1 MFVCLHFIKSISSF
15 PKPLKK
21 CPNSD
26 SYHPQPHPSTARCH
40 SPPSFPCSH
49 FHLEKNYC
57 YKTIRTRHFKCARSD
72 MNLMWKYSCKNH
84 RCLLPPSP
92 PFPPS
97 LLPLPLRLPMD
108 RLLPLHPPPP
118 PPLRSPQSHAHLHCN
133 PLPLRLPGEKLLL
146 IIKCA
151 RSNMIFMW
159 K

>member
-1 MFVCLHFIKSISSF
+1 MTQVTSYLFVTVMIRDMIVEIIPILG
-15 PKPLKK
+15 
-21 CPNSD
+21 
-26 SYHPQPHPSTARCH
+26 YEVT
-40 SPPSFPCSH
+40 PCKH
-49 FHLEKNYC
+49 TGHLEKNYC
-57 YKTIRTRHFKCARSD
+57 YKTIRTRHFKCASSD
-72 MNLMWKYSCKNH
+72 MNLMWKYSCKCH
-84 RCLLPPSP
+84 RCLLPPSQ

-108 RLLPLHPPPP
+108 RLLHPPPP
-118 PPLRSPQSHAHLHCN
+118 PPLRSPQSHAHFHCN